1 MIVESAEK
9 KSKIQGEDNILQMM
23 KLVREVDW
31 PVLWPIF
38 TIRFLLSFSSLV
50 YRSNFSLL
58 IEQNFGAG
66 PRVIGYLISFQVK

>member
-1 MIVESAEK
+1 
-9 KSKIQGEDNILQMM
+9 MM

-66 PRVIGYLISFQVK
+66 PRVIGYLISFQVKYIIVVVLGYKNSLYFR